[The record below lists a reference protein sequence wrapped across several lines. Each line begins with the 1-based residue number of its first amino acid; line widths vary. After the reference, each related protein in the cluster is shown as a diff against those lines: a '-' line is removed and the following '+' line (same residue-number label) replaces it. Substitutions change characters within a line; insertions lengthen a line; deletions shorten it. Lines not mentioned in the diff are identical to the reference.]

1 MTTRRPTPTSH
12 PARPPR
18 FAPPLRGASFFIG
31 VVAFLV
37 YLSMT
42 PAASGDKDGSEFT
55 LVLATL
61 GAAHP
66 TGYALYTIVGHGFVR
81 LAHTLGASWPLAA
94 NAFSGLGG
102 AVAVGL
108 LHSLADW
115 LLRRIGVTARS
126 AALLA
131 SLPAIAFGM
140 NPIWTME
147 TTLAEV
153 NSWHVAWVMALTLFA
168 ATELAARTQDNA
180 RVHATRTA
188 AIGGLLLGVGL
199 THHLTSVWF
208 SIPFGLAVFA
218 SLKQRTALTPRAIA
232 AGIGAFAL
240 ALSTV
245 GYVFWRASHPALM
258 QWPVLGPATAWDHV
272 LGAQY
277 RGYLGHF
284 APSQVQQRFLR
295 ADVYPWLVPALLA
308 LLALAL
314 RGTSA
319 IPRAWRF
326 AAAAAALIQTVYVFS
341 YGVPDP
347 SPYFLPV
354 LALGLAAVPAA
365 LAQSMPLLRRH
376 GAWLAG
382 IAAVVL
388 LLTSVTWMRLG
399 RERASTYERFDELVH
414 QMWMSVP
421 FEEGFVIWGDDMVH
435 RLTEYQLL
443 RGEKP
448 RVIAL
453 NPAQLTYPGPHDAFI
468 ARHGFDPL
476 EDLPPLPPPVD
487 DPSTRALYEAI
498 AERINR
504 ASPLPLVVF
513 DPAGRSVRML
523 RKVAVSDSTTNH

>member
-1 MTTRRPTPTSH
+1 MPTRRPTPIPR

-18 FAPPLRGASFFIG
+18 IAPPLRGASFTIG
-31 VVAFLV
+31 VIAFLV

-55 LVLATL
+55 VVLATL

-66 TGYALYTIVGHGFVR
+66 TGYALYTIMGHGFVR
-81 LAHTLGASWPLAA
+81 LAHALGASWPMAA

-102 AVAVGL
+102 AVAIGL
-108 LHSLADW
+108 LHALAAL
-115 LLRRIGVTARS
+115 LLRRIGITARS

-153 NSWHVAWVMALTLFA
+153 NSWHVAWVMGLALFA
-168 ATELAARTQDNA
+168 ANELAAQTEDHA
-180 RVHATRTA
+180 GVHATRTA
-188 AIGGLLLGVGL
+188 ALGGLLLGVGL

-208 SIPFGLAVFA
+208 SLPFGLAVFA
-218 SLKQRTALTPRAIA
+218 SLQQRRVLSPRAIA
-232 AGIGAFAL
+232 AGLGTFAL

-245 GYVFWRASHPALM
+245 GYIFWRASHPALM

-284 APSQVQQRFLR
+284 APSEVQQRFLR
-295 ADVYPWLVPALLA
+295 ADIYPWLAPALLA
-308 LLALAL
+308 LLAVAL
-314 RGTSA
+314 RRTSA
-319 IPRAWRF
+319 IPRAWGF
-326 AAAAAALIQTVYVFS
+326 AAASAALIQTIYVFS

-354 LALGLAAVPAA
+354 LALGLAAVPTA
-365 LAQSMPLLRRH
+365 LAQRMPLAARH
-376 GAWLAG
+376 GAWFAG
-382 IAAVVL
+382 FAAAVL
-388 LLTSVTWMRLG
+388 LLTSVTWMRIG

-414 QMWMSVP
+414 RMWLSVP
-421 FEEGFVIWGDDMVH
+421 FDEGFVIWGDDMVH

-453 NPAQLTYPGPHDAFI
+453 NPAQLTYPGPHDAFL

-476 EDLPPLPPPVD
+476 EDLPPLPPPLD
-487 DPSTRALYEAI
+487 DVSTRALYEAI

-504 ASPLPLVVF
+504 ASPLQLVVF
-513 DPAGRSVRML
+513 DPAGPSVRML
-523 RKVAVSDSTTNH
+523 RKVAVSDSTMSH